1 MVQEIYISY
10 YYNYLHSHINQRYHY
25 MRHLQFIRHQLI
37 HMFTMG
43 QTDILMKHQAVNNSQ
58 NTIDTIDRQYDNPT
72 EIFSLNYKFSYQKKK
87 NKSNTHGTDITGKT
101 LRLLTEVEEAED
113 QDGAEKRID

>member
-10 YYNYLHSHINQRYHY
+10 YYNYLHSHLNQRYHY

-43 QTDILMKHQAVNNSQ
+43 QTDIQIGRASCRERVYVLV
-58 NTIDTIDRQYDNPT
+58 
-72 EIFSLNYKFSYQKKK
+72 
-87 NKSNTHGTDITGKT
+87 
-101 LRLLTEVEEAED
+101 
-113 QDGAEKRID
+113 